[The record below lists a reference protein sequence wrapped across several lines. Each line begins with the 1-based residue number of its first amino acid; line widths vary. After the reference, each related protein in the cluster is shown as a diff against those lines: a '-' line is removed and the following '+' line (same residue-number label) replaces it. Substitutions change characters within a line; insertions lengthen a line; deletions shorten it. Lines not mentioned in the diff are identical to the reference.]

1 MLRTGQLVS
10 WLGTLFLI
18 CGEVRGLG
26 DAVVYAVNCGG
37 EAHTDMLGVK
47 YQRDD
52 NKHGTPSEFGKQL
65 LIGKTEVE
73 VRWCQRVTL
82 CLCRPSQST
91 GPDPLPDG
99 EISHFNIWIRHASPG

>member
-37 EAHTDMLGVK
+37 EAHTDMLGVN
-47 YQRDD
+47 YQKDD
-52 NKHGTPSEFGKQL
+52 NKHGTPSDYGKQL
-65 LIGKTEVE
+65 MIGE
-73 VRWCQRVTL
+73 CGA
-82 CLCRPSQST
+82 
-91 GPDPLPDG
+91 GPDPGL
-99 EISHFNIWIRHASPG
+99 

>member
-65 LIGKTEVE
+65 LIGKFWW
-73 VRWCQRVTL
+73 RCQRVTL

-91 GPDPLPDG
+91 GPDPLPD
-99 EISHFNIWIRHASPG
+99 

>member
-1 MLRTGQLVS
+1 MRDGLSFLDGDQRDTESCVMREGGVS

-37 EAHTDMLGVK
+37 EEHTDMLGVK

-65 LIGKTEVE
+65 LIGK
-73 VRWCQRVTL
+73 
-82 CLCRPSQST
+82 
-91 GPDPLPDG
+91 
-99 EISHFNIWIRHASPG
+99 

>member
-1 MLRTGQLVS
+1 MIFAEPFLEREMPRTGQLVS
-10 WLGTLFLI
+10 WLGILFLI

-37 EAHTDMLGVK
+37 EAHTDILGVK

-65 LIGKTEVE
+65 LIGKW
-73 VRWCQRVTL
+73 RWWRWWW
-82 CLCRPSQST
+82 R
-91 GPDPLPDG
+91 
-99 EISHFNIWIRHASPG
+99 WWW